1 MFALMNKVC
10 YNRYTNSK
18 RGKKM
23 HQHLIFGIF
32 MYIYQKKKTTAKEIA
47 EVFEISQRS
56 VYRYVDALS
65 CVNIPIYTQN
75 GKNGG
80 IFISENF
87 SMSSLYFS
95 KQEVEILKD
104 SLVKEKKKSNSEIID
119 GLLKKL

>member
-18 RGKKM
+18 WGKKM